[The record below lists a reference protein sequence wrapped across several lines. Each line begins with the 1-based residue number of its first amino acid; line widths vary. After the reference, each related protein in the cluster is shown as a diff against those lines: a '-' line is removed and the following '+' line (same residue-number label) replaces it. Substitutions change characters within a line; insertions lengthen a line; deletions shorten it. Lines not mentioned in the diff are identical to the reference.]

1 MMPALPPSP
10 PPAPSAAP
18 PIFDIDEIK
27 ASTPRTIAL
36 IGAILV
42 AASYFMVGWEIDI
55 DYSDDYSGVDYS
67 DTNEED
73 IKDADGAGPMFFLS
87 LGAVAACG
95 LTRSFWDKNAGP
107 GYQHKIMLGLAI
119 GTVFF
124 AYQIWSDMSEA
135 EEDLEDMEDNLEDS
149 AYAYDI
155 DIDFKKKMGANAMLV
170 GALLLLGGSG
180 MYFQETN
187 PKI

>member
-1 MMPALPPSP
+1 MMPAPPPSP

-18 PIFDIDEIK
+18 PAFDIEEIK

-36 IGAILV
+36 IGAILI

-55 DYSDDYSGVDYS
+55 DYYDEYSGVDYS

-73 IKDADGAGPMFFLS
+73 IGDADDAGPMFFLS

-119 GTVFF
+119 GTAFF

-135 EEDLEDMEDNLEDS
+135 EEDLEDLEDQFENLG
-149 AYAYDI
+149 YYDI
-155 DIDFKKKMGANAMLV
+155 DVDFKKKMGANAMLV

-180 MYFQETN
+180 MYFQEIN

>member
-1 MMPALPPSP
+1 MMPAPPPSP

-18 PIFDIDEIK
+18 PLFDIEEIK

-73 IKDADGAGPMFFLS
+73 IGDADDAGPMFFLS

-119 GTVFF
+119 GTAFF

-135 EEDLEDMEDNLEDS
+135 EEDLEDLEDQFENLGYS
-149 AYAYDI
+149 DI

-180 MYFQETN
+180 MYFQEMN